1 MSQISDENDHM
12 LYANHAAEKLL
23 GFSREDRDAALWDEG
38 GHTTGDES
46 GGGIGDSTSAVSG
59 RSGHVNEAGILVDL
73 ESRL

>member
-38 GHTTGDES
+38 GHTTGGES
-46 GGGIGDSTSAVSG
+46 GGGIDDSTAAVSG
-59 RSGHVNEAGILVDL
+59 SVRCQ
-73 ESRL
+73 

>member
-38 GHTTGDES
+38 GHTAGDES
-46 GGGIGDSTSAVSG
+46 GGCNIGDSNAAGSSRAG
-59 RSGHVNEAGILVDL
+59 RLYKAGIKADL
-73 ESRL
+73 

>member
-46 GGGIGDSTSAVSG
+46 GGGIGDSTAAVSG
-59 RSGHVNEAGILVDL
+59 RSGHVNEAGIIVDV

>member
-23 GFSREDRDAALWDEG
+23 GFSREDRDASLWDEG
-38 GHTTGDES
+38 GQTTGDES
-46 GGGIGDSTSAVSG
+46 GGGVGDSAAAVSG
-59 RSGHVNEAGILVDL
+59 RSRHVNEAGIIVDL